1 MKAKRVWGLVLALGL
16 CAGVAGCGSQ
26 KATTEDAAQTEQTE
40 QTYPIIGVQ
49 AEGAYDILLK
59 NSLGQ
64 DITGIAIKTSDE
76 TEFPANMMPSDMV
89 LKNGEIAECFYLPE
103 SSTEEAEETEE
114 TQTAGET
121 DVLLNPTYQVQITCE
136 GDMVYELS
144 ALGLDDIEKEVELCK
159 EDDIVFVK
167 YTSKA
172 SGDAVSTKEQ
182 EAAAQAQQ
190 DATQPQEETPAEQT
204 TEQPA
209 QQAEQAPAEQP
220 VQQPAQQPVQAAPE
234 PAAQPVQQPTQQPAQ
249 SAPVEQVPEQ
259 TTEGCLTEG
268 GGPVFN

>member
-1 MKAKRVWGLVLALGL
+1 MKAKRVWGLVLAFGL
-16 CAGVAGCGSQ
+16 CVGAVGCGGQ
-26 KATTEDAAQTEQTE
+26 DATEENTAQTEQTEQTE

-64 DITGIAIKTSDE
+64 DITGIAIKTADE
-76 TEFPANMMPSDMV
+76 TTYPANMMPSDLV
-89 LKNGEIAECFYLPE
+89 LKNGETAQCFYLPE
-103 SSTEEAEETEE
+103 TSTEE

-121 DVLLNPTYQVQITCE
+121 DVLLNPTYQMQITCE
-136 GDMVYELS
+136 RDMVYELS

-167 YTSKA
+167 YISKA

-182 EAAAQAQQ
+182 ESAAQAQQ
-190 DATQPQEETPAEQT
+190 DAAQPQEETPAEQT
-204 TEQPA
+204 EQTEQPA
-209 QQAEQAPAEQP
+209 AQPAEQAPAEP
-220 VQQPAQQPVQAAPE
+220 VQQPAQQPAQAEPE
-234 PAAQPVQQPTQQPAQ
+234 PAAQPAQQPTQ

>member
-1 MKAKRVWGLVLALGL
+1 MKARKVCGLVLALGL
-16 CAGVAGCGSQ
+16 CVSVAGCGSQ
-26 KATTEDAAQTEQTE
+26 DSAENTAQTEQTE

-64 DITGIAIKTSDE
+64 DITGIAIKTSDQ

-89 LKNGEIAECFYLPE
+89 LKNGEVAECFYLPE
-103 SSTEEAEETEE
+103 STTEEA
-114 TQTAGET
+114 QTAGET

-144 ALGLDDIEKEVELCK
+144 ALGLDDIDKEAELCI
-159 EDDIVFVK
+159 EDNVVFVK
-167 YTSKA
+167 YISKT
-172 SGDAVSTKEQ
+172 SGDTVSTKEQ
-182 EAAAQAQQ
+182 ESAAQAQQ
-190 DATQPQEETPAEQT
+190 EAAAQTEQAQQAEQPQQEVPAEQPAVQPAETPAEQ
-204 TEQPA
+204 PA
-209 QQAEQAPAEQP
+209 TAAPAAPEPAVQP
-220 VQQPAQQPVQAAPE
+220 VQQPE
-234 PAAQPVQQPTQQPAQ
+234 QPAQ